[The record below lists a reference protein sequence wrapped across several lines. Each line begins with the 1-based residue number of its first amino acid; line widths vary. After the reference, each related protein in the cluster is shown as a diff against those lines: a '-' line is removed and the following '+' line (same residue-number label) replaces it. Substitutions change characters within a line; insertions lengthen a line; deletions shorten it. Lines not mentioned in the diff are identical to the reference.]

1 MSLSKERLQ
10 KTYNYLKYIGLVKTQ
25 KDFAEK
31 IGTKNVSMSH
41 AMHGN
46 PRYLTKSLFSK
57 VYKTYKDI
65 FSEKWLLTG
74 EGEML
79 ANTSTYVNANG
90 TNATAINENNNNINN
105 ETEKWHE
112 IHDVR
117 PIIPKYLASK
127 PNTDVYEIVSM
138 NKNLN
143 LDTLVTI
150 PPYKDFDFYYQ
161 VRQDAMRPIY
171 VQGDVLALVH
181 LSKNADVI
189 QGAAMVLD
197 TKDFGFLLRRVY
209 DRGDSYECRCINEKS
224 CFENQIINKEKVIR
238 LYRVVYSIRL
248 GD

>member
-1 MSLSKERLQ
+1 MSLSEERLQ

-105 ETEKWHE
+105 ETEKWHD
-112 IHDVR
+112 IHDAR

-143 LDTLVTI
+143 LDTLVAI

>member
-1 MSLSKERLQ
+1 MEEKFFID
-10 KTYNYLKYIGLVKTQ
+10 LKSFFKKKGITQ
-25 KDFAEK
+25 NDIAKDL
-31 IGTKNVSMSH
+31 NVSQPYVNSILNGRMPIGKNQARRLSNLY
-41 AMHGN
+41 G
-46 PRYLTKSLFSK
+46 LSFS
-57 VYKTYKDI
+57 
-65 FSEKWLLTG
+65 WLLTG
-74 EGEML
+74 EGEII

-90 TNATAINENNNNINN
+90 TNATAINGNNNINN
-105 ETEKWHE
+105 STEKCHE
-112 IHDVR
+112 IHDAR

-143 LDTLVTI
+143 LDTLVVI

>member
-1 MSLSKERLQ
+1 MSLSEEKLQ

-105 ETEKWHE
+105 ETEKWHD
-112 IHDVR
+112 IHDAR

-143 LDTLVTI
+143 LDTLVAI

-189 QGAAMVLD
+189 QGAAMVVD

>member
-1 MSLSKERLQ
+1 MEEKFFMD
-10 KTYNYLKYIGLVKTQ
+10 LKSFFKKKGITQ
-25 KDFAEK
+25 NDIAKDL
-31 IGTKNVSMSH
+31 NVSQPYVNSILNGRMPIGKNQARRLSNLY
-41 AMHGN
+41 G
-46 PRYLTKSLFSK
+46 LSFS
-57 VYKTYKDI
+57 
-65 FSEKWLLTG
+65 WLLTG

-161 VRQDAMRPIY
+161 VRQDAMHLIY

-189 QGAAMVLD
+189 QGAAMAVD

>member
-1 MSLSKERLQ
+1 MSLSEERLQ

-112 IHDVR
+112 IHDAR

-143 LDTLVTI
+143 LDTLVAI

-224 CFENQIINKEKVIR
+224 CFENQIINKKKVIR

>member
-1 MSLSKERLQ
+1 MEEKFFID
-10 KTYNYLKYIGLVKTQ
+10 LKSFFKKKGITQ
-25 KDFAEK
+25 NDIAKDL
-31 IGTKNVSMSH
+31 NVSQPYVNSILNGRMPIGKNQARRLSNLY
-41 AMHGN
+41 G
-46 PRYLTKSLFSK
+46 LSFS
-57 VYKTYKDI
+57 
-65 FSEKWLLTG
+65 WLLTG
-74 EGEML
+74 EGEII

-90 TNATAINENNNNINN
+90 TNATATKGDNNNVNN
-105 ETEKWHE
+105 ATTEKWHE
-112 IHDVR
+112 IHDVK
-117 PIIPKYLASK
+117 PIIPKYLSSK
-127 PNTDVYEIVSM
+127 PNTDIYEFVSM

-143 LDTLVTI
+143 LDTLVAI

-161 VRQDAMRPIY
+161 VRQDAMHPIY

-181 LSKNADVI
+181 LSKDADVI
-189 QGAAMVLD
+189 QGAAMVVD